1 MCAERRPHGVGL
13 TENHLLMWLGR
24 NSKDGGGST
33 PPAIQSAT
41 FGSTYNGQTITNKT
55 YNNVTITAG
64 TFTLK
69 NTRVKGNLTI
79 SASSNVTLDS
89 VVVDGATIF
98 N

>member
-13 TENHLLMWLGR
+13 TENHLQMWLGR
-24 NSKDGGGST
+24 NSKDGGSS
-33 PPAIQSAT
+33 PAITSVT
-41 FGSTYNGQTITNKT
+41 FSTNGTVQNKT
-55 YNNVTITAG
+55 YQNVTITAG